1 MPVDVL
7 VGLQWGD
14 EGKGKLV
21 GPLMKK
27 RDYKVVARYQGGNNA
42 GHTVYYDGRKLVFK
56 QIPSG
61 IVVPRTYAVMGNGM
75 VINLKALYE
84 DEMRGLEEAQIDYK
98 DRLFIS
104 DRAHVILPH
113 HVAAESSATS
123 KRIDTTKKG
132 IGYAYADKAARR
144 GIRVGDLAEGFSNHN
159 ARQELIEALETFG
172 TENPDGVLDEQMRH
186 LDRVMQNTRVCNT
199 AAILNEWLKL
209 GYYNILAE
217 GAQGTLLD
225 IDHGTYPFVT
235 SSNTTAG
242 GAATGLGIGPATIK
256 KVIGVAKAYTTRVGE
271 GPFPTELKD
280 GTGQRLRERGNE
292 FGSVTGRPRRCGWL
306 DLPLLRYAIDIN
318 GATELALTK
327 IDVLD
332 EEDTIRVCVDYNGLK
347 KGEIPAL
354 SEHLAQVTPVYEKLP
369 GWITS
374 TRGAKRFL
382 DLPQKARDYID
393 FLRNNLKI
401 ETSVISTGPE
411 EHDIIIFP
419 EQ

>member
-21 GPLMKK
+21 GPLVKH
-27 RDYKVVARYQGGNNA
+27 RGYNAVARYQGGNNA
-42 GHTVYYDGRKLVFK
+42 GHTVYYCGKKLVFK

-61 IVVPRTYAVMGNGM
+61 IVVPCAYAVMGNGM

-84 DEMRGLEEAQIDYK
+84 DEIRGLEEARIDYK

-132 IGYAYADKAARR
+132 IGYAYADKATRR
-144 GIRVGDLAEGFSNHN
+144 GIRVCDLIEGISSHN
-159 ARQELIEALETFG
+159 ARQELVDALKSFG
-172 TENPDGVLDEQMRH
+172 TENPEGALDEQIRY
-186 LDRVMQNTRVCNT
+186 LDCVMQNARICNT

-209 GYYNILAE
+209 GYYDVLAE

-242 GAATGLGIGPATIK
+242 GAATGLGIGPTAIK
-256 KVIGVAKAYTTRVGE
+256 KVIGMAKAYTTRVGE

-327 IDVLD
+327 LDVLD
-332 EEDTIRVCVDYNGLK
+332 EEDMIMVCVDYRGLK

-354 SEHLAQVTPVYEKLP
+354 YDHLAQVTPLYEKFP
-369 GWITS
+369 GWRTS

-382 DLPQKARDYID
+382 DLTPRARDYVD
-393 FLRNNLKI
+393 FLCNALKI
-401 ETSVISTGPE
+401 EISVISTGPE